1 MAADPQRLEQLN
13 VAGAFCLFDNK
24 LRSSGKGSIIWGALN
39 LLIGGVLVARNEDLG
54 FVSVVLGLALI
65 IAGIYERRVRDPKV
79 IIVSAV
85 TLAVLAIWNF
95 TLIGLAAMGRVELAL
110 GGRTLFWAIAQ
121 TFGAYATW
129 KTYST
134 YKMLLEKADP
144 LTLQQ
149 VREYIEELNRAK
161 AEHLDL
167 IQFEVNAGFTEGT
180 KRYRL
185 KPMENLYLVAR
196 YKSQLGSL
204 KLEDVSFVPRS
215 DVTVIVEGEKWMS
228 KKMKATAQLG
238 SQKLEKVSITPDMVS
253 RINPATNLA
262 SFSST

>member
-204 KLEDVSFVPRS
+204 KLEDVSFAPRS

-238 SQKLEKVSITPDMVS
+238 SQKLDKVSITPDMVS

>member
-204 KLEDVSFVPRS
+204 KLEDVSFAPRS

-228 KKMKATAQLG
+228 KKMKATVQLG
-238 SQKLEKVSITPDMVS
+238 SQKLDKVSITPDMVS

-262 SFSST
+262 SFSTT

>member
-204 KLEDVSFVPRS
+204 KLEDVSFAPRS

-228 KKMKATAQLG
+228 KKMKATVQLG
-238 SQKLEKVSITPDMVS
+238 SQKLDKVSITPDMVS

>member
-161 AEHLDL
+161 AERLDL

-204 KLEDVSFVPRS
+204 KLEDVSFAPRS

-228 KKMKATAQLG
+228 KKMKATVQLG
-238 SQKLEKVSITPDMVS
+238 SQKLDKVSITPDMVS

-262 SFSST
+262 SFSTT

>member
-54 FVSVVLGLALI
+54 FVTVVLGLALI

-204 KLEDVSFVPRS
+204 KLEDVSFAPRS

-228 KKMKATAQLG
+228 KKMKATVQLG
-238 SQKLEKVSITPDMVS
+238 SQKLDKVSITPDMVS

>member
-167 IQFEVNAGFTEGT
+167 IQFEVNAGFAEGT

-204 KLEDVSFVPRS
+204 KLEDVSFAPRS

-228 KKMKATAQLG
+228 KKMKATVQLG
-238 SQKLEKVSITPDMVS
+238 SQKLDKVSIIPDMVS

>member
-196 YKSQLGSL
+196 YRSQLGSL
-204 KLEDVSFVPRS
+204 KLEEVSFVPRS

-228 KKMKATAQLG
+228 KKMKATVQLG
-238 SQKLEKVSITPDMVS
+238 SQKLDKVSITPDMVS